1 MSLDIFVLV
10 VAVVVVVITCAVWF
24 SIMTSNTITV
34 CEACEFRGVK
44 EEALVWCHDC
54 EEAFCSKCAEHH
66 GSARKTR
73 EHMAIPMV
81 NYKQLPPIIRQF
93 SSNCEQ
99 HNAPFQN
106 YCITHEQLCC
116 RKCIDPL
123 HSRCTSLPAIDDF
136 LKNTKRSFLTEQL
149 SEGFKDIHSFCEYMV
164 KEKTQNLRQLH
175 LESNQIENRIKQI
188 RKQLNDQLDT
198 LEAKRKTAFSTHKT
212 DINKV
217 IEQLAKHQQCAKE
230 FNDSLPF
237 MTENAS
243 NMQVFLASKKFEQD
257 LQKAEESVTSLQTR
271 GALNNI
277 AFCLDDIMV
286 KKIDKSDIKLGSFS
300 VKTLP
305 ASKTYVKRKAKEIQM
320 FMVTQKPTINSAKLT
335 LQRKL
340 SLPEGMSVTGCLLLP
355 GGDIIITGDFYVVFL
370 NPNGSVNIKMQLR
383 MAYDVTCIDD
393 NRLAV
398 TDDAEITFINRERKE
413 VIKRVRAEGYGFGIS
428 HSNGSIIYTT
438 DKSKVKKMDL
448 RTERI
453 TTLNVG
459 DPIYQSYVV
468 GTENKIFYSNWQ
480 EHTVICYDINGSALW
495 KFKDETV
502 LRNPSGISVDNNC
515 NVFVAGLKSNNI
527 VVLSPNGKLFKQK
540 SLNEDGIS
548 NPRAISLDKENKL
561 LLVCSE
567 RSCSAIYKIE

>member
-1 MSLDIFVLV
+1 
-10 VAVVVVVITCAVWF
+10 
-24 SIMTSNTITV
+24 MTSNTITV
-34 CEACEFRGVK
+34 CEACDFRGIK

-73 EHMAIPMV
+73 EHMVIPMV
-81 NYKQLPPIIRQF
+81 NYKKLPPIIRKF

-164 KEKTQNLRQLH
+164 KEKTENLSKLH
-175 LESNQIENRIKQI
+175 LQSNQIENRIKQI
-188 RKQLNDQLDT
+188 RKQLNDQLDN

-217 IEQLAKHQQCAKE
+217 IEQLTKHEQCAKE
-230 FNDSLPF
+230 FNDCLPF

-243 NMQVFLASKKFEQD
+243 NMQVFLASKTFEQD

-271 GALNNI
+271 GALSKI
-277 AFCLDDIMV
+277 DFCFDDIMV
-286 KKIDKSDIKLGSFS
+286 KKIDTNDIKLGSFS
-300 VKTLP
+300 VNTLS
-305 ASKTYVKRKAKEIQM
+305 AGKTYVKRKAKEIQM
-320 FMVTQKPTINSAKLT
+320 FMVTQKPTIHSV
-335 LQRKL
+335 KL
-340 SLPEGMSVTGCLLLP
+340 SLLRKLPLPDGMSVTGCLLLP
-355 GGDIIITGDFYVVFL
+355 RNDIIITGDFYVVFL
-370 NPNGSVNIKMQLR
+370 NPNGSVNKKMQLR

-413 VIKRVRAEGYGFGIS
+413 VLKRIRAEGYGFGIS
-428 HSNGSIIYTT
+428 HINGSIIYTT
-438 DKSKVKKMDL
+438 DKSKVKKMDV

-468 GTENKIFYSNWQ
+468 GFENKIFYSNWQ
-480 EHTVICYDINGSALW
+480 EHTVICYDINGSVLW
-495 KFKDETV
+495 QFKDETV
-502 LRNPSGISVDNNC
+502 LQNPSGISVDNKC
-515 NVFVAGLKSNNI
+515 NVFVAGLQSNNV
-527 VVLSPNGKLFKQK
+527 VVLSPNGKLFKQFP
-540 SLNEDGIS
+540 LAGDGIS
-548 NPRAISLDKENKL
+548 NPRAISFNKEKTV

-567 RSCSAIYKIE
+567 RSCGAIYKVD

>member
-1 MSLDIFVLV
+1 
-10 VAVVVVVITCAVWF
+10 
-24 SIMTSNTITV
+24 MTSNTITF
-34 CEACEFRGVK
+34 CEACDYRGIKQKAV
-44 EEALVWCHDC
+44 VWCHDC
-54 EEAFCSKCAEHH
+54 EEAFCSNCADHH
-66 GSARKTR
+66 SSARKTR
-73 EHMAIPMV
+73 EHMVVSID
-81 NYKQLPPIIRQF
+81 NYKKLPASVREL
-93 SSNCEQ
+93 STYCEQ

-123 HSRCTSLPAIDDF
+123 HSRCTSLPAVDDF
-136 LKNTKRSFLTEQL
+136 LKDTKRSFLTEQL
-149 SEGFKDIHSFCEYMV
+149 AEGFKDIYSFCEYMV
-164 KEKTQNLRQLH
+164 KEKRQNLREINN
-175 LESNQIENRIKQI
+175 ESNRIENIIKQI
-188 RKQLNDQLDT
+188 RKQLNEHLDI
-198 LEAKRKTAFSTHKT
+198 LEAQRKTALSTHKT
-212 DINKV
+212 DINIV
-217 IEQLAKHQQCAKE
+217 IEQLSKCQQCAGE
-230 FNDSLPF
+230 FKDSLSF

-257 LQKAEESVTSLQTR
+257 LQKAEESVTSLQTQ

-277 AFCLDDIMV
+277 FFCFDDIMV
-286 KKIDKSDIKLGSFS
+286 KNIDRGDFKLGSFS

-305 ASKTYVKRKAKEIQM
+305 AGKTYVKQKAKEIQM
-320 FMVTQKPTINSAKLT
+320 FMATQKPTISSVKLT
-335 LQRKL
+335 LLRKL
-340 SLPEGMSVTGCLLLP
+340 PLPDGMSITGCVLLLR
-355 GGDIIITGDFYVVFL
+355 GGIIITGDFSVVFL
-370 NPNGSVNIKMQLR
+370 DWNGSVNKKLQLR

-393 NRLAV
+393 NRLAI
-398 TDDAEITFINRERKE
+398 TDDAEITFIDRNRKE
-413 VIKRVRAEGYGFGIS
+413 VIKRIRAEGYGFGIS
-428 HSNGSIIYTT
+428 HINGSIIYTT

-468 GTENKIFYSNWQ
+468 GSQNKIFYSNWQ

-515 NVFVAGLKSNNI
+515 NVFVAGLKSNNV

-540 SLNEDGIS
+540 SLDGDGIS
-548 NPRAISLDKENKL
+548 NPRAISLDKENAL

-567 RSCSAIYKIE
+567 RSHSAIYKVE